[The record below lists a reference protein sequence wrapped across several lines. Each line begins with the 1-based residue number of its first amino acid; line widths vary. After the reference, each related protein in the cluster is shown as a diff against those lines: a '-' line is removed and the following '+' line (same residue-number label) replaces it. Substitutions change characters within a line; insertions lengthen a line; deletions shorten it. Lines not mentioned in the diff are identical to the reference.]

1 MDRKR
6 IEDLLGRELAQKDHN
21 FLEYNIPREDI
32 LSSLRDRSR
41 QFYLIVAPRG
51 SGKSGLLLMLQDELK
66 RLSGASSTVLL
77 KYYEDVQFPET
88 EMPIDTSMQY
98 WIEKILRWIVAE
110 IGTQIE
116 IPETGDE
123 IFAVELAEQLGLRE
137 TDFEPAAC
145 RSRDA
150 SVERLRPVTKR
161 LIDRTGRTFWLLL
174 DEMDDSYS
182 NTPARNH
189 ALVGLLQACD
199 AVSKLS
205 DKIVVRLTI
214 RPHIHTYLKTHF
226 DVVQKFRDA
235 ELPLHWTETQLR
247 DILVRRILRFDHIKR
262 RVQPELLLDSAPPD
276 RHRANR
282 EACQIIGRYFEDFNV
297 GFSADKT
304 SDYRALQTLSLRRPR
319 WMIEFCSLALRN
331 AHDDFASRASFIRAM
346 HEFGDNRIQ
355 FLAGEHKA
363 HLPDLTAWVNSLTAA
378 RRASF
383 GTSEEFRAIIIQYV
397 VRERAEDL
405 STQPATPL
413 EQAQALHIAQ
423 SLYMLEIVRAHQ
435 SVGGK
440 DNHRFYSYTDA
451 PELLASWST
460 RANMTWEMHETFAR
474 ALNII
479 DNRTFRVG
487 GEVRMFGDKRQG
499 STGATSKRR
508 RGSRGRRRQRGIT
521 STSS

>member
-214 RPHIHTYLKTHF
+214 RPHIHTYL
-226 DVVQKFRDA
+226 
-235 ELPLHWTETQLR
+235 
-247 DILVRRILRFDHIKR
+247 
-262 RVQPELLLDSAPPD
+262 
-276 RHRANR
+276 
-282 EACQIIGRYFEDFNV
+282 G
-297 GFSADKT
+297 
-304 SDYRALQTLSLRRPR
+304 
-319 WMIEFCSLALRN
+319 
-331 AHDDFASRASFIRAM
+331 
-346 HEFGDNRIQ
+346 
-355 FLAGEHKA
+355 
-363 HLPDLTAWVNSLTAA
+363 
-378 RRASF
+378 
-383 GTSEEFRAIIIQYV
+383 
-397 VRERAEDL
+397 
-405 STQPATPL
+405 
-413 EQAQALHIAQ
+413 
-423 SLYMLEIVRAHQ
+423 
-435 SVGGK
+435 
-440 DNHRFYSYTDA
+440 
-451 PELLASWST
+451 
-460 RANMTWEMHETFAR
+460 
-474 ALNII
+474 
-479 DNRTFRVG
+479 
-487 GEVRMFGDKRQG
+487 
-499 STGATSKRR
+499 
-508 RGSRGRRRQRGIT
+508 
-521 STSS
+521 